1 MPTRKKSVK
10 SETVK
15 YGVEYKALPGSRMNA
30 LRCIVDLKTTPH
42 LINAMQCGCA
52 PKFEDPNPYDTAAAA
67 ALLTTL
73 NENMIVFKKTKNQM
87 IEMKYINS
95 GG

>member
-15 YGVEYKALPGSRMNA
+15 YAVEYKALPGSRMNA
-30 LRCIVDLKTTPH
+30 LRFILDLKTTPH
-42 LINAMQCGCA
+42 LITAMQCGCV
-52 PKFEDPNPYDTAAAA
+52 PKFEDPSPYDTAAAA
-67 ALLTTL
+67 ALLMTL

-87 IEMKYINS
+87 IEMKAINS